1 MLLPLFHRMRKE
13 YKKLLKETKQ
23 KFIKAI
29 VEKLDSLHEDDPKSF
44 WKTIDNLRKG
54 IQIQDNP
61 ISLSSW
67 TLYMQKLYNETN
79 ANIDLSQLEK
89 DNVNKKDLDY
99 AFVCKEIRDLI
110 KRLKKNKQPGIDLIK
125 LCPPNEYCVFSV
137 SY

>member
-1 MLLPLFHRMRKE
+1 MRRE
-13 YKKLLKETKQ
+13 YKKILKETKQ

-29 VEKLDSLHEDDPKSF
+29 VEKLDSFHGDDPKSF
-44 WKTIDNLRKG
+44 WKTIDILRKG
-54 IQIQDNP
+54 VQIQNNP
-61 ISLSSW
+61 ISLSPS

-89 DNVNKKDLDY
+89 ENVNNKDLDY

-125 LCPPNEYCVFSV
+125 LCPPNEYCVCSV

>member
-1 MLLPLFHRMRKE
+1 MRKE
-13 YKKLLKETKQ
+13 YKKILKETKQ

-67 TLYMQKLYNETN
+67 TLYNETN

-89 DNVNKKDLDY
+89 DNVNNKDLEY

-110 KRLKKNKQPGIDLIK
+110 IRLKKNKQPGIDLIK

>member
-1 MLLPLFHRMRKE
+1 M
-13 YKKLLKETKQ
+13 KETKQ

-29 VEKLDSLHEDDPKSF
+29 VEKLDSLHGDDPKSF

-67 TLYMQKLYNETN
+67 TLYMHKLYNETN

-89 DNVNKKDLDY
+89 DNVNNKDLDY

-110 KRLKKNKQPGIDLIK
+110 KRLKKNKQPGIDLIHYLWK
-125 LCPPNEYCVFSV
+125 GYLTVTSCKSFY
-137 SY
+137 